1 MNGTAAELL
10 RRDRTGDWPG
20 EPGEMIEVPLG
31 RAATVRDLAGIRG
44 KAEIAGGR
52 LVLIGPSGGL
62 AAAAAGSVAVSLRL
76 HQRAGG
82 RGRATSSRVAY
93 VVDLPARRAL
103 CPDASWWTGGAWE
116 DFPSGAP
123 AFAAEVRDEIDYG
136 AAAEARIAA
145 KRADYFAAGT
155 RVVWDVDVL
164 REGVIRVYRADDP
177 EHPAVYGRG
186 EVADAE
192 PAVPGWRFPVNEL
205 WD

>member
-10 RRDRTGDWPG
+10 RCDRMGDWRG
-20 EPGEMIEVPLG
+20 EPGEMVVVPLE
-31 RAATVRDLAGIRG
+31 RPATLHDLKSIHG

-52 LVLIGPSGGL
+52 LILIGPSGGF
-62 AAAAAGSVAVSLRL
+62 AAAAAGNVAVSLRL
-76 HQRAGG
+76 HQKAGG
-82 RGRATSSRVAY
+82 RGRAMSSRVAY
-93 VVDLPARRAL
+93 VVNLPNRRAL
-103 CPDASWWTGGAWE
+103 CPDASWWTGGEWI

-123 AFAAEVRDEIDYG
+123 AFAAEVRDEMDYD
-136 AAAEARIAA
+136 AASEARIAA

-186 EVADAE
+186 EVAEAE
-192 PAVPGWRFPVNEL
+192 PAVSGWRFPVSEL